1 MTVDA
6 NKRSVIAKDAMNK
19 CPGLCSVELP
29 TMHTRMKIFPLMANV
44 VIRLSTVK
52 MNHFSGLCSAKASNI
67 VVLFMIGQLGLSSVE
82 KLREEDSRPL

>member
-67 VVLFMIGQLGLSSVE
+67 VVLFMIGLCSASVE
-82 KLREEDSRPL
+82 KLRAEEDSRPL